1 MEASQQ
7 IVRYF
12 RQCKKSVQIR
22 SFFWFAFPCIWTEY
36 RKIRTRKNSVFR
48 HFSCSEDTRLIYLKN
63 PLTGFLSAKSL
74 RNKITDVREI
84 LHNLCPGYLALD
96 ETLFSITK
104 LELPVIEISMRKV

>member
-1 MEASQQ
+1 M
-7 IVRYF
+7 
-12 RQCKKSVQIR
+12 
-22 SFFWFAFPCIWTEY
+22 
-36 RKIRTRKNSVFR
+36 
-48 HFSCSEDTRLIYLKN
+48 YLKN

-84 LHNLCPGYLALD
+84 LHNLCPGYLALG